1 MILIFYVGLTGIQPS
16 ILRATLM
23 GASVWIGQVLDRK
36 TTALGAFLLSGFL
49 LWFINPLWIWDLGFQ
64 LSFLA
69 TCALLVTSPVI
80 EQKFE
85 FVPPKLGGMI
95 AVPVAVSI
103 WTSPLIM

>member
-64 LSFLA
+64 LSFLPKWDA
-69 TCALLVTSPVI
+69 PKDRGWSLSKCKLVI
-80 EQKFE
+80 
-85 FVPPKLGGMI
+85 I
-95 AVPVAVSI
+95 D
-103 WTSPLIM
+103 